1 MFALADP
8 RKRFLTS
15 ASLLCASSFLCSV
28 LTPLPVPNFRHIL
41 AVFIDIVF
49 VLDEFVLHLLL
60 QVGALGIQMRQP
72 IDHVLDQVEFGKEF
86 LFS

>member
-1 MFALADP
+1 
-8 RKRFLTS
+8 
-15 ASLLCASSFLCSV
+15 
-28 LTPLPVPNFRHIL
+28 
-41 AVFIDIVF
+41 VF